1 MLSPLQ
7 IWASKTRTTRCP
19 GPRRRRGAGP
29 TRCWR
34 RTTAR
39 HPRRRG
45 QVHRASVTG
54 KASPVVFSRLSGRPC
69 LPFPSME
76 ASSWPPRPDSC
87 APARRTPNVLHRCTQ
102 SQPQKSDKR
111 TGRFFPPLPFPPLY
125 NQSLFFF
132 FSLSSPDSGSNA
144 PLEDTRRDETFVG
157 DSGGASS
164 AAGARS
170 EAVPARH
177 EHDDDAP
184 AAALLPP
191 VTSEGA
197 ANSTQGSGERAITQ
211 TYNC

>member
-1 MLSPLQ
+1 LLSPLQ

-125 NQSLFFF
+125 NQSLFFSF
-132 FSLSSPDSGSNA
+132 PC
-144 PLEDTRRDETFVG
+144 
-157 DSGGASS
+157 
-164 AAGARS
+164 
-170 EAVPARH
+170 H
-177 EHDDDAP
+177 HQIP
-184 AAALLPP
+184 AAMRRWRTRGETRPLWGTAVVHLPRRAPGVRRFLPGTSTTMTPPLPP
-191 VTSEGA
+191 
-197 ANSTQGSGERAITQ
+197 
-211 TYNC
+211 CFLP